1 MIVLDKDK
9 CFTNLEYVKEK
20 MSVKVDTT
28 SPEQLV
34 YMLEEISS
42 LLGLLTETLASCEYH
57 YHSDKTALNR
67 ARLKYSEE
75 LNGNAHYRMNSLMSN
90 IRNAKSEQNTSRF
103 QPS

>member
-34 YMLEEISS
+34 YFLEELSS
-42 LLGLLTETLASCEYH
+42 VLGLLTETLASCEYH
-57 YHSDKTALNR
+57 YHSDKTPLNR
-67 ARLKYSEE
+67 ARLKYGDEC
-75 LNGNAHYRMNSLMSN
+75 NANIHYRMNSIMSSLKV
-90 IRNAKSEQNTSRF
+90 AKSEQHTSRF

>member
-34 YMLEEISS
+34 YFLEEISS

-67 ARLKYSEE
+67 ARLKYGEE
-75 LNGNAHYRMNSLMSN
+75 MNSNVHYRMNSLMSA
-90 IRNAKSEQNTSRF
+90 IRNAKSEQSTSRF